1 MLPNSDFATGFS
13 VYIERKKSNEGLSVP
28 SFSSNNSFKSQL
40 NDIYPKY
47 IDKWVD
53 ESLVLNCQGQYCDV
67 KFGLWY
73 RKHHCRACGCVFCGN
88 CCKQYIAIPPYIQK
102 PQVNA
107 SYIQLINNFKY
118 LSQNQELVCNVC
130 FSKLKNL
137 EEISKHIAIA
147 EYFCLET
154 LYTTIN
160 ASKKWHNA
168 CIHYLSKFREIQ
180 YHRANAMYTNW
191 EINILK
197 LSREILFEHSNWKL
211 HIIKSSLQDYYE
223 TKQNNNI
230 IDLINIMEN
239 QQIKNKTSTK
249 KQNSCLK
256 MMCSR
261 KCFLALDIVD
271 YIEILKFISIL
282 DNGKNLF
289 WGDGALKTCLLKIL
303 QHICNESNTM
313 HCKIFKNTIPLLCSI
328 LSSLTNDML
337 EYIDE
342 KFIEQIFD
350 QLLVY
355 PGVIYYLYDEIEFLK
370 SEQGKSM
377 NSMGIFN
384 LHTIIKNYIKQNQKK
399 FSNEEKIFE
408 MKLSLITLMN
418 TKTVEM
424 KLPMTYPLNYDY
436 KIVGIVNK
444 RIMESNSCPI
454 LLEVKTE
461 SINTTHEKTT
471 KKFLIKK
478 EASLRKEQI
487 VSCIIS
493 LLLFKLEQHELI
505 QQKNM
510 DKLPSYH
517 IKMLNMDIGV
527 IEFVENS
534 ITLREINT
542 RGFTLQNYILENN
555 KAETLDVIKKRF
567 AISMATSCCITYLLG
582 LGDRHLDNIMVN
594 QRGQIFNID
603 YGYILDNPMTNVL
616 GAPNIKVTSDMIDFL
631 GGTNS
636 EYYKF
641 FEDYLLYVYDI
652 MRLYKNIIVDHYDLL
667 GNEQMIDWNRYKDK
681 LETRFM
687 TGLVCRD
694 IKIILGNEIQSS
706 NSYSSYFN
714 DICHNLGMGYRKS

>member
-1 MLPNSDFATGFS
+1 
-13 VYIERKKSNEGLSVP
+13 
-28 SFSSNNSFKSQL
+28 
-40 NDIYPKY
+40 
-47 IDKWVD
+47 
-53 ESLVLNCQGQYCDV
+53 
-67 KFGLWY
+67 
-73 RKHHCRACGCVFCGN
+73 
-88 CCKQYIAIPPYIQK
+88 
-102 PQVNA
+102 
-107 SYIQLINNFKY
+107 
-118 LSQNQELVCNVC
+118 
-130 FSKLKNL
+130 
-137 EEISKHIAIA
+137 
-147 EYFCLET
+147 
-154 LYTTIN
+154 
-160 ASKKWHNA
+160 
-168 CIHYLSKFREIQ
+168 
-180 YHRANAMYTNW
+180 
-191 EINILK
+191 
-197 LSREILFEHSNWKL
+197 
-211 HIIKSSLQDYYE
+211 
-223 TKQNNNI
+223 
-230 IDLINIMEN
+230 
-239 QQIKNKTSTK
+239 
-249 KQNSCLK
+249 
-256 MMCSR
+256 
-261 KCFLALDIVD
+261 
-271 YIEILKFISIL
+271 
-282 DNGKNLF
+282 
-289 WGDGALKTCLLKIL
+289 
-303 QHICNESNTM
+303 
-313 HCKIFKNTIPLLCSI
+313 
-328 LSSLTNDML
+328 ML